1 MTFGISS
8 CLLPTEILM
17 QLCLNQKKA
26 ILSPLCG
33 EERMVPAL
41 MFEHLIMFG
50 YSCRGLLTQ
59 NALDF
64 LFWWGGV
71 PKVEGCLFKAA
82 VKTTCF
88 HSNQKCFKNNS
99 SFNCS
104 QTPSFNGTFW
114 RLNRRQKF
122 KCYICFLSR
131 ASYSSWDPVA
141 SSVKW
146 EDSSSPPWR
155 SLPSA

>member
-8 CLLPTEILM
+8 CLLSTEILM

-50 YSCRGLLTQ
+50 HSCRGLLTQ

-64 LFWWGGV
+64 LFWWGGM
-71 PKVEGCLFKAA
+71 PEVEGCLFKAA

-104 QTPSFNGTFW
+104 QTVAHPVLMEHSEDWTEDKNLSAISASFQELLTLCGT
-114 RLNRRQKF
+114 Q
-122 KCYICFLSR
+122 LSH
-131 ASYSSWDPVA
+131 
-141 SSVKW
+141 
-146 EDSSSPPWR
+146 
-155 SLPSA
+155 L